1 MNVFIIIM
9 LNIFNAFLLVS
20 MDTAV
25 SLVYNIILGYL
36 QPLNQKSACTLFKSG
51 WLRPSPTE
59 TVQCNDQTVFIKTH
73 PNGRLNNFRL
83 TYK

>member
-1 MNVFIIIM
+1 MNVIIIIM

-25 SLVYNIILGYL
+25 SLVYNIIIGYL

-51 WLRPSPTE
+51 
-59 TVQCNDQTVFIKTH
+59 
-73 PNGRLNNFRL
+73 
-83 TYK
+83 

>member
-25 SLVYNIILGYL
+25 SLVYNIIIGYL
-36 QPLNQKSACTLFKSG
+36 
-51 WLRPSPTE
+51 
-59 TVQCNDQTVFIKTH
+59 
-73 PNGRLNNFRL
+73 
-83 TYK
+83 